1 MQKLCSNCS
10 QPAQFSVVAIV
21 STVGVSKRLQQSSPA
36 VLLCDACIQK
46 SSDRLYSSILRKAV
60 NNAYT
65 ELKERLR
72 ERTRAANDV
81 SA

>member
-10 QPAQFSVVAIV
+10 QPAQFSMNIIV

-46 SSDRLYSSILRKAV
+46 SSDRLHSSALRKAV

-65 ELKERLR
+65 KLERAL
-72 ERTRAANDV
+72 A
-81 SA
+81 